1 MTTNTKIFEQF
12 YYRLTMK
19 HLLVPIG
26 AVILSAMA
34 CSKPKAVLNRVKILH
49 FQLTD
54 STVYQTLMN
63 DSIVNH
69 YALDREIQIRY
80 NIDSETVVYGP
91 TIYHS
96 YRQANGDTI
105 YYELGH
111 YRSNTVSFFDS
122 TIKLE
127 EYTGSH
133 AYPRITTVRGHLI
146 TQ

>member
-80 NIDSETVVYGP
+80 NIDSETVVYG
-91 TIYHS
+91 
-96 YRQANGDTI
+96 QARYVYSSRRNGITQ
-105 YYELGH
+105 YYEWGYVQGSTL
-111 YRSNTVSFFDS
+111 SLSDS
-122 TIKLE
+122 TIQFRVQS
-127 EYTGSH
+127 GSL
-133 AYPRITTVRGHLI
+133 AYPRFTTVRGRFI
-146 TQ
+146 KK